1 MRAGREGQR
10 WVRFPGSRPCLSEEA
25 SRALPHH
32 KTHDWEILA
41 SAASPMLLNT
51 AENCTPQT
59 PDNRSRQA
67 GKDGPSRPSRQPIS
81 HSPTRLWGGGAQ
93 NQTSRLGVPALPGR
107 QAEAPQIALAGW
119 ERAHTYLNART
130 GRVRLDLLLLSKGG
144 RSTMGVPGP
153 FSGHEPKGKNGR
165 VFLGRRWPQTGKDLL
180 EGRRAL
186 QMPNPLP
193 SCQGCPHSKMDRSGG
208 GGADESRRFSPS
220 AELREETHLHF
231 QRPAQS
237 ASPPPGMAGGARV
250 YPTALRLGGSRGR
263 PARLSQAPTPTLPS
277 RGPVVL
283 GARLLTACMATSGC
297 LWPA

>member
-32 KTHDWEILA
+32 KTHDWEMLA

-59 PDNRSRQA
+59 LDNRSRQA
-67 GKDGPSRPSRQPIS
+67 GKAGPSRPSRQPIS

-93 NQTSRLGVPALPGR
+93 NQTSGLGVPALPGH

-165 VFLGRRWPQTGKDLL
+165 VFLGRRWQQTEQDLL

-193 SCQGCPHSKMDRSGG
+193 SCQGCPHSKMDGG
-208 GGADESRRFSPS
+208 GERMSHEGSARAPSCGRRLICISNGPPSLHPLPQEWPEVRGFTPQPS
-220 AELREETHLHF
+220 ASGDPGEGPLGSP
-231 QRPAQS
+231 RPQ
-237 ASPPPGMAGGARV
+237 PPP
-250 YPTALRLGGSRGR
+250 YPPERRWCSE
-263 PARLSQAPTPTLPS
+263 P
-277 RGPVVL
+277 
-283 GARLLTACMATSGC
+283 GC
-297 LWPA
+297 